1 MLIFSTMFLFLDSTG
16 AFAYFTVQTILSGT
30 GVESRFIRC
39 MEKGDFSHL
48 AFHLIVDLL

>member
-1 MLIFSTMFLFLDSTG
+1 MLIFSTVLLFLDSTG
-16 AFAYFTVQTILSGT
+16 FTVQTILSGT

-48 AFHLIVDLL
+48 AFRLIVDLL